1 LRVTF
6 SVGSI
11 NCLLSSFKY
20 LSVRSSAKFKTENFL
35 KWLVAR
41 HLIVLPDQKEVLKC
55 FGSQTMRQA
64 IVDPKYWETIELA
77 A

>member
-1 LRVTF
+1 LAASTVYYQASNICQF
-6 SVGSI
+6 GQAPNSKQKI
-11 NCLLSSFKY
+11 
-20 LSVRSSAKFKTENFL
+20 FL

-41 HLIVLPDQKEVLKC
+41 HLIVLPDQKEVLKNISVPKRC
-55 FGSQTMRQA
+55 VTQT

>member
-1 LRVTF
+1 LAASTVYYQASNICQF
-6 SVGSI
+6 GQAPNS
-11 NCLLSSFKY
+11 KQ
-20 LSVRSSAKFKTENFL
+20 KHFL